1 MNELDI
7 LVTYID
13 QYKIIKQK
21 YFKYKKLNDNIFF
34 SWFYNKEFKKIEMEY
49 NNIRYYLMLR
59 YVNNPNIL
67 NMSRTQNINPIKE
80 YNIPVGE
87 NYYI

>member
-80 YNIPVGE
+80 YNIPVAQQ
-87 NYYI
+87 IQ

>member
-13 QYKIIKQK
+13 QYKVIKQK

-80 YNIPVGE
+80 YDIPVAQQ
-87 NYYI
+87 IQ

>member
-13 QYKIIKQK
+13 QYKVIKQK

-34 SWFYNKEFKKIEMEY
+34 SWFYNKEFKKTEMEY

-80 YNIPVGE
+80 YDIPVAQQ
-87 NYYI
+87 IQ